1 MKNNP
6 EARMGIF
13 AHLRELR
20 KRLLLSI
27 AGIVLGT
34 VPGWYLY
41 DPVMQFIQGPV
52 KATHNGAV
60 SLNFQTIGAA
70 FDLKLTVAI
79 WTAILLTSPWWI
91 CQIGIFVAPALKRKE
106 KIYLAVFGL
115 VGVVLFSAG
124 ALSGIWLAPRAVEIL
139 QSFVPEGAVSLL
151 QANTYVLFY
160 MRLVIA
166 FGISF
171 LIPEL
176 LVVLNFLGVMSARTM
191 LSGWRWATVSA
202 FVFAAIANPLPS
214 PWPMTIQALLL
225 LTLYLVAVGI
235 SWLRDRYVHKKQ
247 SSTHAS

>member
-1 MKNNP
+1 
-6 EARMGIF
+6 MGIF